1 MIVCL
6 FGILVIKGFIMS
18 QKYCRRNGDE
28 QKVNFYDACD
38 FYGRHRSSTFFY
50 LSQYGLENVVLD
62 EEYVYCQEKEDS
74 IITLKKIIVTI

>member
-1 MIVCL
+1 MA
-6 FGILVIKGFIMS
+6 GIAAVL
-18 QKYCRRNGDE
+18 
-28 QKVNFYDACD
+28 
-38 FYGRHRSSTFFY
+38 FY